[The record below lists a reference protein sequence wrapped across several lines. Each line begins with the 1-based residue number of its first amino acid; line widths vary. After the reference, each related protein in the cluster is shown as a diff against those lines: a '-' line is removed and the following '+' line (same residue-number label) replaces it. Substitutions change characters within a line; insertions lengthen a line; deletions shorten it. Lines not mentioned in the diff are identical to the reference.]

1 MKKNLNWLIALVLV
15 TSTLV
20 LSGCGSQGAQTPT
33 TDPVAIYTQVAQTV
47 QAQVTNN
54 AKLTPKATSTPLPT
68 DTQAATSTLRAS
80 STPFGTQQATLSTSL
95 TPAKTGTTPTKSG
108 TIVATLPTTNTATL
122 PASGTQPAVTSADKM
137 MYVSQSVADGTTFSA
152 LAGFT
157 QKWVL
162 KNIGTTTWDNTYQ
175 IRLYAGPSF
184 GASNTN
190 PLGQTVKPNGQA
202 TISLDMRAPDT
213 QGEYTT
219 VWVITAPDGHNFGS
233 FTLTIKVK

>member
-20 LSGCGSQGAQTPT
+20 LTACGSQGTQTPT
-33 TDPVAIYTQVAQTV
+33 VDPVAIYTQVAQTV

-68 DTQAATSTLRAS
+68 DTQPAPPTLRPS
-80 STPFGTQQATLSTSL
+80 STPFGTLPATTQANL
-95 TPAKTGTTPTKSG
+95 TPVKTGTTS
-108 TIVATLPTTNTATL
+108 AALPTTGAATL
-122 PASGTQPAVTSADKM
+122 PALGTQPPVTSADKM
-137 MYVSQSVADGTTFSA
+137 MYVSQSVADGSSFSPSQ
-152 LAGFT
+152 GFT

-162 KNIGTTTWDNTYQ
+162 KNIGTTTWDTTYQ
-175 IRLYAGPSF
+175 VRLYAGPSF
-184 GASNTN
+184 GANN
-190 PLGQTVKPNGQA
+190 KPLDQTVKPNGQA
-202 TISLDMRAPDT
+202 TISMDMRAPDT